1 MAEDDLLRSIP
12 RLWRGS
18 RMLPQSRHVLPTG
31 IAALDRE
38 LPGGGWPMGAVVEL
52 LVETPGI
59 GEVQLLL
66 PAVRQLV
73 HAGNPVLFIRP
84 PWRIN
89 AAALPGAGIDPERLV
104 VLDALGDRDA
114 HWAAE
119 QALRSPACGAVLLWQ
134 APGSR
139 LDDREVRRL
148 QVAAEEGQSILFL
161 YRAARRE
168 VSRWAALRMELLPAG
183 EKLQVSV
190 LRAAGTHRRP
200 QVCLDLFPRCLDE
213 DAPGHV

>member
-18 RMLPQSRHVLPTG
+18 RMLAQSRHALPTG

-38 LPGGGWPMGAVVEL
+38 LPGGGWPLGAVVEL
-52 LVETPGI
+52 LVDTPGI

-66 PAVRQLV
+66 PALRQLT

-89 AAALPGAGIDPERLV
+89 AAALPAAGLAPESLV
-104 VLDALGDRDA
+104 ILDALSDRDA
-114 HWAAE
+114 CWSAE

-134 APGSR
+134 PPRTR

-161 YRAARRE
+161 YRAARRQA
-168 VSRWAALRMELLPAG
+168 SRWAALRMELLPAG
-183 EKLQVSV
+183 ERLQVSV
-190 LRAAGTHRRP
+190 LKAVGTHRRP
-200 QVCLDLFPRCLDE
+200 QVCLDLFPR
-213 DAPGHV
+213 GSG